1 MSYRISYDD
10 GAPVS
15 VKRWRNDDA
24 VRTETF
30 RTEQEA
36 LYRARQLLDNGDH
49 HAVVV
54 CDGAGNTLGGIR
66 LQLRL
71 GFSAE

>member
-10 GAPVS
+10 GAPIS
-15 VKRWRNDDA
+15 VRKWRNDDA
-24 VRTETF
+24 FRTETF
-30 RTEQEA
+30 GTEHEA
-36 LYRARQLLDNGDH
+36 LYRARQLLEAGDH

-54 CDGAGNTLGGIR
+54 CDGDGNTLGGIR

-71 GFSAE
+71 GFTAE